1 MFERTLDD
9 EIAILNRI
17 KDNPCSSCHHES
29 NSHDDFC
36 YMHCVGKGDRP
47 GYCPKNQT
55 YDWRKFEKV
64 DSKKYAKKILKDRAK
79 MIKETGT
86 WHV

>member
-9 EIAILNRI
+9 EINILNMF
-17 KDNPCSSCHHES
+17 KETPCLCCLHES
-29 NSHDDFC
+29 KSHDDFC
-36 YMHCVGKGDRP
+36 YMNCVGKDGRP

-55 YDWRKFEKV
+55 YDYRKFEKV

>member
-1 MFERTLDD
+1 M
-9 EIAILNRI
+9 N
-17 KDNPCSSCHHES
+17 
-29 NSHDDFC
+29 
-36 YMHCVGKGDRP
+36 CVGKGNRP

>member
-1 MFERTLDD
+1 
-9 EIAILNRI
+9 
-17 KDNPCSSCHHES
+17 
-29 NSHDDFC
+29 
-36 YMHCVGKGDRP
+36 MHCVGKGGRP